1 MKIYFIKYA
10 KNKYLPKF
18 ILMPSKFNINREV
31 RKQTKRSYWLAG
43 SRCVGVIIQT
53 TEWDIACGLFY
64 FPLINIFLLR
74 LWYQCIFLRP
84 LLRQISKLFESWCS
98 TYQET
103 MYSLLIIFAIIDK
116 CKYELTISLDTFGL
130 VHPVANVCK
139 QLKNKYIK

>member
-1 MKIYFIKYA
+1 MFTIKYA
-10 KNKYLPKF
+10 KNKYFPKF
-18 ILMPSKFNINREV
+18 ILMQRKFNINNKV
-31 RKQTKRSYWLAG
+31 RKEMQRSYWLTG

-53 TEWDIACGLFY
+53 TEWDIACGLIY
-64 FPLINIFLLR
+64 FPLINVFLLR
-74 LWYQCIFLRP
+74 FYYQCIFLRP

-130 VHPVANVCK
+130 VHPVANVFK

>member
-1 MKIYFIKYA
+1 MPKY
-10 KNKYLPKF
+10 
-18 ILMPSKFNINREV
+18 ILMQCKSNMNREV
-31 RKQTKRSYWLAG
+31 RKEMQRSYWLTG

-103 MYSLLIIFAIIDK
+103 MYSLLIIFAIINK
-116 CKYELTISLDTFGL
+116 CKYELTISLGTFGL
-130 VHPVANVCK
+130 VHPVANVFK

>member
-1 MKIYFIKYA
+1 MFSIKYA

-18 ILMPSKFNINREV
+18 ILMQRKFNINNKV
-31 RKQTKRSYWLAG
+31 RKEMQRSYWLTG

-53 TEWDIACGLFY
+53 TEWDIACGLIY
-64 FPLINIFLLR
+64 FPLINVFLLR
-74 LWYQCIFLRP
+74 FYYQCIFLRP

-130 VHPVANVCK
+130 VHPVANVFK